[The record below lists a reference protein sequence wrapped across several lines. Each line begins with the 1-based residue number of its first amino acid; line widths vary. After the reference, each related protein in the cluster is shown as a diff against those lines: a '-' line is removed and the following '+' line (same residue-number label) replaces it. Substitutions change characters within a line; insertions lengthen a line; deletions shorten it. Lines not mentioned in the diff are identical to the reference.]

1 MNNFIKAAIGCTAAL
16 VMTAACGKEFV
27 NERTVEE
34 DQKTCALEYRSY
46 ETEGTVV
53 FHDYVPKQKEAD
65 VYGGSVPYTIWTPTV
80 IIECCGMR
88 KRLCD
93 QESYEAYRM
102 DEVVTVMVTDGLD
115 PVGNVVECDFKI
127 IGKKVEN
134 VQRETGR

>member
-1 MNNFIKAAIGCTAAL
+1 MKKITNFIKAAIGCAAAL
-16 VMTAACGKEFV
+16 VMTAACGKNFV
-27 NERTVEE
+27 TERTVETE
-34 DQKTCALEYRSY
+34 KESAVVERRSY

-65 VYGGSVPYTIWTPTV
+65 VYGGSVPYTIWTPTI

-88 KRLCD
+88 KKLCD
-93 QESYEAYRM
+93 QESYELYRM

-134 VQRETGR
+134 DG

>member
-16 VMTAACGKEFV
+16 VMTAACGKNFV
-27 NERTVEE
+27 TEHTVEAE
-34 DQKTCALEYRSY
+34 KESAVVERRSY

-53 FHDYVPKQKEAD
+53 FHEYVPEHKTAYSYEFD
-65 VYGGSVPYTIWTPTV
+65 DFEYTIWTPTV

-88 KRLCD
+88 KKICD
-93 QESYEAYRM
+93 QESYELYRM

-115 PVGNVVECDFKI
+115 PSGNVVECDFKI

-134 VQRETGR
+134 DES